1 MSESIKKN
9 NIILASSSI
18 YRSRLL
24 KKYIKHFSIRTPD
37 IDETPRKKESA
48 KDLSLRL
55 ALSKAKKISINEPDS
70 FVIGSDQVASFKG
83 TILGKP
89 VNYEDAFNTIKQFSK
104 EDVIFFTGIALIN
117 KNKRLKCCHIDITTI
132 SFRDF
137 NDEMLKNYLNSEE
150 NLNTT
155 AGVKIESKLFRKLI
169 HEVRTKDKEAIIGL
183 PIQWLLETLDS
194 QFGNNIN

>member
-1 MSESIKKN
+1 MNEGIKKN

-24 KKYIKHFSIRTPD
+24 KKYIKNFSIRTPD

-55 ALSKAKKISINEPDS
+55 ALSKAKKISNSEPDS
-70 FVIGSDQVASFKG
+70 FIIGSDQVASFKG

-89 VNYEDAFNTIKQFSK
+89 MNYEDAFNTIKKFSK

-117 KNKRLKCCHIDITTI
+117 KNENLQYHHIDTTTI
-132 SFRDF
+132 SFKDF
-137 NDEMLKNYLNSEE
+137 NDQMLKNYLDSEE

-155 AGVKIESKLFRKLI
+155 AGVKMESRLFRKLI
-169 HEVRTKDKEAIIGL
+169 YKVQTEDEEAIIGL
-183 PIQWLLETLDS
+183 PIQWLLNTLDS
-194 QFGNNIN
+194 

>member
-1 MSESIKKN
+1 MNEGIKKN

-24 KKYIKHFSIRTPD
+24 KKYIKDFSTRIPD
-37 IDETPRKKESA
+37 VDETPRKKESA

-55 ALSKAKKISINEPDS
+55 ALSKAKKISNSEPDS
-70 FVIGSDQVASFKG
+70 FIIGSDQVASFKG

-89 VNYEDAFNTIKQFSK
+89 MNYEDAFNTIKKFSK

-117 KNKRLKCCHIDITTI
+117 KNENLQYHHIDITTI
-132 SFRDF
+132 SFKDF
-137 NDEMLKNYLNSEE
+137 NDQMLKNYLDSEE

-155 AGVKIESKLFRKLI
+155 AGVKMESSLFRKLI
-169 HEVRTKDKEAIIGL
+169 YKVQTEDEEAIIGL
-183 PIQWLLETLDS
+183 PIQWLLNTLDS
-194 QFGNNIN
+194 

>member
-1 MSESIKKN
+1 MSESIKNK

-24 KKYIKHFSIRTPD
+24 KKYIKKFSIRTPD

-55 ALSKAKKISINEPDS
+55 ALSKAKKISNSEPDS
-70 FVIGSDQVASFKG
+70 FIIGSDQVASFKG

-89 VNYEDAFNTIKQFSK
+89 MNYEDAFNTIKKFSK

-117 KNKRLKCCHIDITTI
+117 KNENLQYHHIDITTI
-132 SFRDF
+132 SFKDF
-137 NDEMLKNYLNSEE
+137 NDQMLKNYLDSEE

-155 AGVKIESKLFRKLI
+155 AGVKMESRLFRKLI
-169 HEVRTKDKEAIIGL
+169 YKVQTEDEEAIIGL
-183 PIQWLLETLDS
+183 PIQWLLNTLDS
-194 QFGNNIN
+194 

>member
-1 MSESIKKN
+1 MNEGIKKN

-24 KKYIKHFSIRTPD
+24 KKYIKNFSIRTPD

-55 ALSKAKKISINEPDS
+55 ALSKAKKISNSEPDS
-70 FVIGSDQVASFKG
+70 FIIGSDQVASFKG

-89 VNYEDAFNTIKQFSK
+89 MNYEDAFNTIKKFSK

-117 KNKRLKCCHIDITTI
+117 KNENLQYHHIDITTI
-132 SFRDF
+132 SFKDF
-137 NDEMLKNYLNSEE
+137 NDQMLKNYLDSEE

-155 AGVKIESKLFRKLI
+155 AGVKMESSLFRKLI
-169 HEVRTKDKEAIIGL
+169 YKVQTEDEEAIIGL
-183 PIQWLLETLDS
+183 PIQWLLNTLDS
-194 QFGNNIN
+194 

>member
-1 MSESIKKN
+1 MNEGIKKN

-24 KKYIKHFSIRTPD
+24 KKYIKNFSTRIPD
-37 IDETPRKKESA
+37 VDETPRKKESA

-55 ALSKAKKISINEPDS
+55 ALSKAKKISNSEPDS
-70 FVIGSDQVASFKG
+70 FIIGSDQVASFKG

-89 VNYEDAFNTIKQFSK
+89 MNYEEAFNTIRKFSK

-117 KNKRLKCCHIDITTI
+117 KNENLQYHHIDITTI
-132 SFRDF
+132 SFKDF
-137 NDEMLKNYLNSEE
+137 NDQMLKNYLDSEE

-155 AGVKIESKLFRKLI
+155 AGVKMESRLFRKLI
-169 HEVRTKDKEAIIGL
+169 YKVQTEDEEAIIGL
-183 PIQWLLETLDS
+183 PIQWLLNTLDS
-194 QFGNNIN
+194 

>member
-24 KKYIKHFSIRTPD
+24 KKYIKNFSIRTPD

-55 ALSKAKKISINEPDS
+55 ALSKAKKISNSEPDS
-70 FVIGSDQVASFKG
+70 FIIGSDQVASFKG

-89 VNYEDAFNTIKQFSK
+89 MNYEDAFNTIKKFSK

-117 KNKRLKCCHIDITTI
+117 KNENIQYHHIDITTI
-132 SFRDF
+132 SFKDF
-137 NDEMLKNYLNSEE
+137 NDQMLKNYLDSEE

-155 AGVKIESKLFRKLI
+155 AGVKMESRLFRKLI
-169 HEVRTKDKEAIIGL
+169 YKVQTEDEEAIIGL
-183 PIQWLLETLDS
+183 PIQWLLNTLDS
-194 QFGNNIN
+194 

>member
-9 NIILASSSI
+9 DIILASSSI

-24 KKYIKHFSIRTPD
+24 KKYIKNFSIRTPD

-55 ALSKAKKISINEPDS
+55 ALSKAKKISNSEPDS
-70 FVIGSDQVASFKG
+70 FIIGSDQVASFKG

-89 VNYEDAFNTIKQFSK
+89 MNYEDAFNTIKKFSK

-117 KNKRLKCCHIDITTI
+117 KNENLQYHHIDITTI
-132 SFRDF
+132 SFKDF
-137 NDEMLKNYLNSEE
+137 NDQMLKNYLDSEE

-155 AGVKIESKLFRKLI
+155 AGVKMESRLFRKLI
-169 HEVRTKDKEAIIGL
+169 YKVQTEDEEAIIGL
-183 PIQWLLETLDS
+183 PIQWLLNTLDS
-194 QFGNNIN
+194 

>member
-1 MSESIKKN
+1 MNEGIKKN

-24 KKYIKHFSIRTPD
+24 KKYIKNFSTRIPD
-37 IDETPRKKESA
+37 VDETPRKKESA

-55 ALSKAKKISINEPDS
+55 ALSKAKKISNSEPDS
-70 FVIGSDQVASFKG
+70 FIIGSDQVASFKG

-89 VNYEDAFNTIKQFSK
+89 MNYEDAFNTIKKFSK

-117 KNKRLKCCHIDITTI
+117 QNENLQYHHIDITTI
-132 SFRDF
+132 SFKDF
-137 NDEMLKNYLNSEE
+137 NDQMLKNYLDSEE

-155 AGVKIESKLFRKLI
+155 AGVKMESRLFRKLI
-169 HEVRTKDKEAIIGL
+169 YKVQTEDEEAIIGL
-183 PIQWLLETLDS
+183 PIQWLLNTLDS
-194 QFGNNIN
+194 

>member
-1 MSESIKKN
+1 MNEGIKKN

-24 KKYIKHFSIRTPD
+24 KKYIKNFSTRIPD
-37 IDETPRKKESA
+37 VDEKPRKKESA

-55 ALSKAKKISINEPDS
+55 ALSKAKKISNSEPDS
-70 FVIGSDQVASFKG
+70 FIIGSDQVASFKG

-89 VNYEDAFNTIKQFSK
+89 INYEDAFNTIKNFSK

-117 KNKRLKCCHIDITTI
+117 KNENLHYHHIDITTI
-132 SFRDF
+132 SFKDF
-137 NDEMLKNYLNSEE
+137 NDQMLKNYLDSEE

-155 AGVKIESKLFRKLI
+155 AGVKMESRLFRKLI
-169 HEVRTKDKEAIIGL
+169 YKVQTEDEEAIIGL
-183 PIQWLLETLDS
+183 PIQWLLNTLDS
-194 QFGNNIN
+194 

>member
-1 MSESIKKN
+1 MNEGIKKN

-24 KKYIKHFSIRTPD
+24 KKYIKNFSTRIPD
-37 IDETPRKKESA
+37 VDETPRKKESA

-55 ALSKAKKISINEPDS
+55 ALSKAKKISNSEPDS
-70 FVIGSDQVASFKG
+70 FIIGSDQVASFKG

-89 VNYEDAFNTIKQFSK
+89 MNYEDAFNTIKKFSK

-117 KNKRLKCCHIDITTI
+117 KNENLQYHHIDITTI
-132 SFRDF
+132 SFKDF
-137 NDEMLKNYLNSEE
+137 NDQMLKNYLDSEE

-155 AGVKIESKLFRKLI
+155 AGVKMESRLFRKLI
-169 HEVRTKDKEAIIGL
+169 YKVQTEDEEAIIGL
-183 PIQWLLETLDS
+183 PIQWLLNTLDS
-194 QFGNNIN
+194 

>member
-24 KKYIKHFSIRTPD
+24 KKYIKNFSTRTPD

-55 ALSKAKKISINEPDS
+55 ALSKAKKISNSEPDS
-70 FVIGSDQVASFKG
+70 FIIGSDQVASFKG

-89 VNYEDAFNTIKQFSK
+89 MNYEDAFNTIKKFSK

-117 KNKRLKCCHIDITTI
+117 KNENIQYHHIDITTI
-132 SFRDF
+132 SFKDF
-137 NDEMLKNYLNSEE
+137 NDQMLKNYLDSEE

-155 AGVKIESKLFRKLI
+155 AGVKMESRLFRKLI
-169 HEVRTKDKEAIIGL
+169 YKVQTEDEEAIIGL
-183 PIQWLLETLDS
+183 PIQWLLNTLDS
-194 QFGNNIN
+194 

>member
-1 MSESIKKN
+1 MNESIKN
-9 NIILASSSI
+9 NQIILASSSI

-24 KKYIKHFSIRTPD
+24 KKYIKDFSTCTPD

-55 ALSKAKKISINEPDS
+55 ALSKARKISISEPDS
-70 FVIGSDQVASFKG
+70 FIIGSDQVASFKG
-83 TILGKP
+83 NILGKP
-89 VNYEDAFNTIKQFSK
+89 ANYEDAFNTIKEFSK

-117 KNKRLKCCHIDITTI
+117 KSENLQYSHIDITTI

-137 NDEMLKNYLNSEE
+137 NNQMLKDYLDSED

-155 AGVKIESKLFRKLI
+155 AGVKMESRLFRKLI
-169 HEVRTKDKEAIIGL
+169 YKIKTEDEEAIIGL
-183 PIQWLLETLDS
+183 PIQWLLNTLDS
-194 QFGNNIN
+194 

>member
-1 MSESIKKN
+1 MNEGIKKN

-24 KKYIKHFSIRTPD
+24 KKYIKNFSTRIPD
-37 IDETPRKKESA
+37 VDETPRKKESA

-55 ALSKAKKISINEPDS
+55 ALSKAKKISNSEPDS
-70 FVIGSDQVASFKG
+70 FIIGSDQVASFKG

-89 VNYEDAFNTIKQFSK
+89 MNYEDAFNTIKQFSK

-117 KNKRLKCCHIDITTI
+117 KNENLQYHHIDITTI
-132 SFRDF
+132 SFKDF
-137 NDEMLKNYLNSEE
+137 NDQMLKNYLDSEE

-155 AGVKIESKLFRKLI
+155 AGVKMESRLFRKLI
-169 HEVRTKDKEAIIGL
+169 YKVQTEDEEAIIGL
-183 PIQWLLETLDS
+183 PIQWLLNTLDS
-194 QFGNNIN
+194 

>member
-1 MSESIKKN
+1 MNEGIKKN

-24 KKYIKHFSIRTPD
+24 KKYIKNFSTRIPD
-37 IDETPRKKESA
+37 VDETPRKKESG

-55 ALSKAKKISINEPDS
+55 ALSKAKKISNSEPDS
-70 FVIGSDQVASFKG
+70 FIIGSDQVASFKG

-89 VNYEDAFNTIKQFSK
+89 MNYEDAFNTIKKFSK

-117 KNKRLKCCHIDITTI
+117 KNENLQYHHIDITTI
-132 SFRDF
+132 SFKDF
-137 NDEMLKNYLNSEE
+137 NDQMLKNYLDSEE

-155 AGVKIESKLFRKLI
+155 AGVKMESRLFRKLI
-169 HEVRTKDKEAIIGL
+169 YKVQTEDEEAIIGL
-183 PIQWLLETLDS
+183 PIQWLLNTLDS
-194 QFGNNIN
+194 

>member
-1 MSESIKKN
+1 MNEGIKKN

-24 KKYIKHFSIRTPD
+24 KKYIKNFSTRIPD
-37 IDETPRKKESA
+37 VDETPRKKESA

-55 ALSKAKKISINEPDS
+55 ALSKAKKISNSEPDS
-70 FVIGSDQVASFKG
+70 FIIGSDQVASFRG

-89 VNYEDAFNTIKQFSK
+89 MNYEDAFNTIKKFSK

-117 KNKRLKCCHIDITTI
+117 KNENLQYHHIDITTI
-132 SFRDF
+132 SFKDF
-137 NDEMLKNYLNSEE
+137 NDQMLKNYLDSEE

-155 AGVKIESKLFRKLI
+155 AGVKMESRLFRKLI
-169 HEVRTKDKEAIIGL
+169 YKVQTEDEEAIIGL
-183 PIQWLLETLDS
+183 PIQWLLNTLDS
-194 QFGNNIN
+194 

>member
-24 KKYIKHFSIRTPD
+24 KKYIKNFSTRTPD

-48 KDLSLRL
+48 KELSLRL
-55 ALSKAKKISINEPDS
+55 ALSKAKKISNSEPDS
-70 FVIGSDQVASFKG
+70 FIIGSDQVASFKG

-89 VNYEDAFNTIKQFSK
+89 MNYEDAFNSIKKFSK

-117 KNKRLKCCHIDITTI
+117 KNENIQYHHIDITTI
-132 SFRDF
+132 SFKDF
-137 NDEMLKNYLNSEE
+137 NDQMLKNYLDSEE

-155 AGVKIESKLFRKLI
+155 AGVKMESRLFRKLI
-169 HEVRTKDKEAIIGL
+169 YKVQTEDEEAIIGL
-183 PIQWLLETLDS
+183 PIQWLLNTLDS
-194 QFGNNIN
+194 

>member
-1 MSESIKKN
+1 MNEGIKKN

-24 KKYIKHFSIRTPD
+24 KKYIKNFSTRIPD
-37 IDETPRKKESA
+37 VDETPRKKESA

-55 ALSKAKKISINEPDS
+55 ALSKAKKISNSEPDS
-70 FVIGSDQVASFKG
+70 FIIGSDQVASFKG

-89 VNYEDAFNTIKQFSK
+89 MNYEDAFNTIKKFSK

-117 KNKRLKCCHIDITTI
+117 KNENLQYHHIDITTI
-132 SFRDF
+132 SFKDF
-137 NDEMLKNYLNSEE
+137 NDQMLKNYLDSEE

-155 AGVKIESKLFRKLI
+155 AGVKMESRLFRKLI
-169 HEVRTKDKEAIIGL
+169 YKVPTEDEEAIIGL
-183 PIQWLLETLDS
+183 PIQWLLNTLDS
-194 QFGNNIN
+194 

>member
-24 KKYIKHFSIRTPD
+24 KKYIKNFSTRIPD
-37 IDETPRKKESA
+37 VDETPRKKESA

-55 ALSKAKKISINEPDS
+55 ALSKAKKISNSEPDS
-70 FVIGSDQVASFKG
+70 FIIGSDQVASFKG

-89 VNYEDAFNTIKQFSK
+89 MNYEDAFNTIKKFSK

-117 KNKRLKCCHIDITTI
+117 KNENLQYHHIDITTI
-132 SFRDF
+132 SFKDF
-137 NDEMLKNYLNSEE
+137 NDQMLKNYLDSEE

-155 AGVKIESKLFRKLI
+155 AGVKMESRLFRKLI
-169 HEVRTKDKEAIIGL
+169 YKVQTEDEEAIIGL
-183 PIQWLLETLDS
+183 PIQWLLNTLDS
-194 QFGNNIN
+194 

>member
-1 MSESIKKN
+1 MNEGIKKN

-24 KKYIKHFSIRTPD
+24 KKYIKNFSTRIPD
-37 IDETPRKKESA
+37 VDETPRKKESV

-55 ALSKAKKISINEPDS
+55 ALSKAKKISNSEPDS
-70 FVIGSDQVASFKG
+70 FIIGSDQVASFKG

-89 VNYEDAFNTIKQFSK
+89 MNYEDAFNTIKKFSK

-117 KNKRLKCCHIDITTI
+117 KNENLQYHHIDITTI
-132 SFRDF
+132 SFKDF
-137 NDEMLKNYLNSEE
+137 NDQMLKNYLDSEE

-155 AGVKIESKLFRKLI
+155 AGVKMESRLFRKLI
-169 HEVRTKDKEAIIGL
+169 YKVQTEDEEAIIGL
-183 PIQWLLETLDS
+183 PIQWLLNTLDS
-194 QFGNNIN
+194 

>member
-24 KKYIKHFSIRTPD
+24 KKYIKNFSIRTPD
-37 IDETPRKKESA
+37 INETPRKKESA

-55 ALSKAKKISINEPDS
+55 ALSKAKKISNSEPDS
-70 FVIGSDQVASFKG
+70 FIIGSDQVASFKG

-89 VNYEDAFNTIKQFSK
+89 MNYEDAFNTIKKFSK

-117 KNKRLKCCHIDITTI
+117 KNENLQYHHIDITTI
-132 SFRDF
+132 SFKDF
-137 NDEMLKNYLNSEE
+137 NDQMLKNYLDSEE

-155 AGVKIESKLFRKLI
+155 AGVKMESRLFRKLI
-169 HEVRTKDKEAIIGL
+169 YKVQTEDEEAIIGL
-183 PIQWLLETLDS
+183 PIQWLLNTLDS
-194 QFGNNIN
+194 

>member
-1 MSESIKKN
+1 MNEGIKKN

-24 KKYIKHFSIRTPD
+24 KKYIKNFSTRIPD
-37 IDETPRKKESA
+37 VDETPRKKESA

-55 ALSKAKKISINEPDS
+55 ALSKAKKISNSEPDS
-70 FVIGSDQVASFKG
+70 FIIGSDQVASFKG

-89 VNYEDAFNTIKQFSK
+89 MNYEDAFNTIKQFSN

-117 KNKRLKCCHIDITTI
+117 KNENLQYHHIDITTI
-132 SFRDF
+132 SFKDF
-137 NDEMLKNYLNSEE
+137 NDQMLKNYLDSEE

-155 AGVKIESKLFRKLI
+155 AGVKMESRLFRKLI
-169 HEVRTKDKEAIIGL
+169 YKVQTEDEEAIIGL
-183 PIQWLLETLDS
+183 PIQWLLNTLDS
-194 QFGNNIN
+194 

>member
-24 KKYIKHFSIRTPD
+24 KKYIKNFSIRTPD

-55 ALSKAKKISINEPDS
+55 ALSKAKKISNSEPDS
-70 FVIGSDQVASFKG
+70 FIIGSDQVASFKG

-89 VNYEDAFNTIKQFSK
+89 MNYEDAFNTIKKFSK

-117 KNKRLKCCHIDITTI
+117 KNENLQYHHIDITTI
-132 SFRDF
+132 SFKDF
-137 NDEMLKNYLNSEE
+137 NDQMLKNYLDSEE

-155 AGVKIESKLFRKLI
+155 AGVKMESRLFRKLI
-169 HEVRTKDKEAIIGL
+169 YKVQTEDEEAIIGL
-183 PIQWLLETLDS
+183 PIQWLLNILDS
-194 QFGNNIN
+194 

>member
-1 MSESIKKN
+1 MSESIKNN

-24 KKYIKHFSIRTPD
+24 KKYIKKFSIRTPD

-55 ALSKAKKISINEPDS
+55 ALSKAKKISNSEPDS
-70 FVIGSDQVASFKG
+70 FIIGSDQVASFKG

-89 VNYEDAFNTIKQFSK
+89 MNYEDAFNTIKKFSK

-117 KNKRLKCCHIDITTI
+117 KNENLQYHHIDITTI
-132 SFRDF
+132 SFKDF
-137 NDEMLKNYLNSEE
+137 NDQMLKNYLDSEE

-155 AGVKIESKLFRKLI
+155 AGVKMESRLFRKLI
-169 HEVRTKDKEAIIGL
+169 YKVQTEDEEAIIGL
-183 PIQWLLETLDS
+183 PIQWLLNTLDS
-194 QFGNNIN
+194 

>member
-1 MSESIKKN
+1 MNVGIKKN

-24 KKYIKHFSIRTPD
+24 KKYIKNFSTRIPD
-37 IDETPRKKESA
+37 VDETPRKKESA

-55 ALSKAKKISINEPDS
+55 ALSKAKKISNSEPDS
-70 FVIGSDQVASFKG
+70 FIIGSDQVVSFKG

-89 VNYEDAFNTIKQFSK
+89 MNYEDAFNTIRKFSK

-117 KNKRLKCCHIDITTI
+117 KNENLQYHHIDTTTI
-132 SFRDF
+132 SFKDF
-137 NDEMLKNYLNSEE
+137 NDQMLKNYLDSEE

-155 AGVKIESKLFRKLI
+155 AGVKMESRLFRKLI
-169 HEVRTKDKEAIIGL
+169 YKVETEDEEAIIGL
-183 PIQWLLETLDS
+183 PIQWLLNTLDS
-194 QFGNNIN
+194 

>member
-24 KKYIKHFSIRTPD
+24 KKYIKNFSIRTPD

-55 ALSKAKKISINEPDS
+55 ALSKAKKISNSEPDS
-70 FVIGSDQVASFKG
+70 FIIGSDQVASFKG

-89 VNYEDAFNTIKQFSK
+89 MNYEDAFNTIKKFSK

-117 KNKRLKCCHIDITTI
+117 KNENLQYHHIDITTI
-132 SFRDF
+132 SFKDF
-137 NDEMLKNYLNSEE
+137 NDQMLKNYLDSEE

-155 AGVKIESKLFRKLI
+155 AGVKMESSLFRKLI
-169 HEVRTKDKEAIIGL
+169 YKVQTEDEEAIIGL
-183 PIQWLLETLDS
+183 PIQWLLNTLDS
-194 QFGNNIN
+194 

>member
-1 MSESIKKN
+1 MNEGIKKN

-24 KKYIKHFSIRTPD
+24 KKYIKNFSTRIPD
-37 IDETPRKKESA
+37 VDETPRKKESA

-55 ALSKAKKISINEPDS
+55 ALSKAKKISNSEPDS
-70 FVIGSDQVASFKG
+70 FIIGSDQVASFKG

-89 VNYEDAFNTIKQFSK
+89 MNYEDAFNTIKKFSK

-117 KNKRLKCCHIDITTI
+117 KNENLQYHHIDITTI
-132 SFRDF
+132 SFKDF
-137 NDEMLKNYLNSEE
+137 NDQMLKNYLDSEE

-155 AGVKIESKLFRKLI
+155 AGVKMESRLFRKLI
-169 HEVRTKDKEAIIGL
+169 YNVQTEDEEAIIGL
-183 PIQWLLETLDS
+183 PIQWLLNTLDS
-194 QFGNNIN
+194 

>member
-24 KKYIKHFSIRTPD
+24 KKYIKNFSIRTPD

-55 ALSKAKKISINEPDS
+55 ALSKAKKISNSEPDS
-70 FVIGSDQVASFKG
+70 FIIGSDQVASFKG
-83 TILGKP
+83 IILGKP
-89 VNYEDAFNTIKQFSK
+89 MNYEDAFNTIKKFSK

-117 KNKRLKCCHIDITTI
+117 KNENLQYHHIDITTI
-132 SFRDF
+132 SFKDF
-137 NDEMLKNYLNSEE
+137 NDQMLKNYLDSEE

-155 AGVKIESKLFRKLI
+155 AGVKMESRLFRKLI
-169 HEVRTKDKEAIIGL
+169 YKVQTEDEEAIIGL
-183 PIQWLLETLDS
+183 PIQWLLNTLDS
-194 QFGNNIN
+194 